1 MMTSK
6 SADAGDGDW
15 PCANIVSTIA
25 RNAATQRKISFIIER
40 RYRTPTLARKSMD
53 TKRLCCPLS
62 SADFWSVVF
71 AENSACYKSWRIIG
85 GRLAPRMDYKP
96 AAHSTTWNAQ
106 GGLRE
111 CDWVQRELQHPPRSP
126 GRGFAR

>member
-40 RYRTPTLARKSMD
+40 RYRTPILAQKSMN
-53 TKRLCCPLS
+53 TKPAVVSAVLSGLLVYRLRRGQGMLQELGYHRLCETP
-62 SADFWSVVF
+62 AF
-71 AENSACYKSWRIIG
+71 
-85 GRLAPRMDYKP
+85 PRRP
-96 AAHSTTWNAQ
+96 EEFVSQ
-106 GGLRE
+106 
-111 CDWVQRELQHPPRSP
+111 
-126 GRGFAR
+126 